1 MNVKEFFEKYEVNYH
16 GVVGAC
22 DTCALIGG
30 AKCGELFD
38 GCPLPGLF
46 NFKEREK

>member
-1 MNVKEFFEKYEVNYH
+1 MTVKEFFEKYEVSWH
-16 GVVGAC
+16 GKIGAC
-22 DTCALIGG
+22 DSCALSGG
-30 AKCGELFD
+30 AKCGQLFD

>member
-1 MNVKEFFEKYEVNYH
+1 MTAKEFFEKYEVSFY
-16 GVVGAC
+16 GKVGAC
-22 DTCALIGG
+22 DTCALSGG
-30 AKCGELFD
+30 VLCGQLFD